1 MHRYLVAPDSFKGTM
16 SSSEVCMI
24 IEQAILEAEPDALVE
39 KVAVAD
45 GGEGLVDAYLS
56 MFGGERICN
65 DVTGPLFKPVR
76 AFWGLL
82 PDGQTAVIEMA
93 AASGLPLLT
102 AAEKNPEQTTT
113 LGVGELV
120 LSAINHGVKKIVL
133 GLGGSA
139 TNDGGIGLA
148 SALGYRFLDAAGHDL
163 PPVGSSLQKISRI
176 VPPASSPIP
185 AGLEIEAACDVSNP
199 LLGLQGAAH
208 VFAPQKG
215 ADPGMVERLDQ
226 GLANLAGRIDAD
238 LAIDVR
244 NIPGG
249 GAAGGLGAG
258 VVAFLGGRLRP
269 GIELMLDAAG
279 FDRKVQA
286 ADFVITGEGRMDG
299 QTLSGKAPVGVARR
313 AKRYQVPV
321 IGIVGSLGGNAD
333 ALYEIGFT
341 TIISTIRELASQED
355 TLGSCRQDL
364 AAAVKAVIRL
374 INAH

>member
-16 SSSEVCMI
+16 SSSEVCTI
-24 IEQAILEAEPDALVE
+24 IEQAILETEPDAKVE
-39 KVAVAD
+39 KMVVAD

-56 MFGGERICN
+56 MFGGERIRI
-65 DVTGPLFKPVR
+65 DVSGPLFKPVH

-93 AASGLPLLT
+93 AAAGLPLLA

-120 LSAINHGVKKIVL
+120 LSAISRGAKKIVL

-148 SALGYRFLDAAGHDL
+148 AALGFRFLDAAGCDL
-163 PPVGSSLQKISRI
+163 PPVGSSLQKISKI
-176 VPPASSPIP
+176 VPPAASPLP
-185 AGLEIEAACDVSNP
+185 AGLAIEAACDVSNP

-215 ADPGMVERLDQ
+215 ADPGMVERLDR
-226 GLANLAGRIDAD
+226 GLANLAVRMAAD
-238 LAIDVR
+238 LATDVR

-258 VVAFLGGRLRP
+258 VVAFLGGSLRP
-269 GIELMLDAAG
+269 GIELMLDAAE
-279 FDRKVQA
+279 FDRKVQD

-299 QTLSGKAPVGVARR
+299 QTISGKAPVGVARR
-313 AKRYQVPV
+313 AKRYNVPV
-321 IGIVGSLGGNAD
+321 IGIVGSLGENVD
-333 ALYEIGFT
+333 ALYDIGFT
-341 TIISTIRELASQED
+341 SIISTIRELAPLEE

-364 AAAVKAVIRL
+364 ALTVKAVVRL
-374 INAH
+374 INAC

>member
-1 MHRYLVAPDSFKGTM
+1 MHRYLIAPDSFKGTM
-16 SSSEVCMI
+16 SSSEVCLI

-56 MFGGERICN
+56 MFGGERIWI

-93 AASGLPLLT
+93 AAAGLPLLS

-120 LSAINHGVKKIVL
+120 MSAINHGVKKIVL

-148 SALGYRFLDAAGHDL
+148 SALGYRFLDAAGRDL
-163 PPVGSSLQKISRI
+163 LPTGSSLLKISRI
-176 VPPASSPIP
+176 VPPAASPLP

-226 GLANLAGRIDAD
+226 GLANLAVRIAAD
-238 LAIDVR
+238 LAIDVL
-244 NIPGG
+244 NVPGG

-269 GIELMLDAAG
+269 GIELMLDAAD
-279 FDRKVQA
+279 FDRKVQD

-299 QTLSGKAPVGVARR
+299 QTLSGKAPVGVVRR

-341 TIISTIRELASQED
+341 TIISTIRELASLED

-364 AAAVKAVIRL
+364 AAAVKAVVRL
-374 INAH
+374 INAR

>member
-16 SSSEVCMI
+16 SSSEVCSI
-24 IEQAILEAEPDALVE
+24 IEQAILETEPDAKVE
-39 KVAVAD
+39 KMIIAD

-56 MFGGERICN
+56 MFGGERICIG
-65 DVTGPLFKPVR
+65 VTGPLFKPVH

-93 AASGLPLLT
+93 AAAGLPLLA

-120 LSAINHGVKKIVL
+120 LSAVSRGVKKIVL

-148 SALGYRFLDAAGHDL
+148 AALGFRFLDAAGSDL
-163 PPVGSSLQKISRI
+163 PPVGSSLQRICRI
-176 VPPASSPIP
+176 VPPAASPLP

-199 LLGLQGAAH
+199 LFGLQGAAY

-226 GLANLAGRIDAD
+226 GLANLAVRMAAD

-244 NIPGG
+244 NVPGG

-258 VVAFLGGRLRP
+258 VVAFLGGSLRP
-269 GIELMLDAAG
+269 GIELMLDAAE
-279 FDRKVQA
+279 FDRKVQD

-313 AKRYQVPV
+313 AKQYNVPV
-321 IGIVGSLGGNAD
+321 IGIVGSLGESVD

-341 TIISTIRELASQED
+341 SIFSTIRELATLEE

-364 AAAVKAVIRL
+364 AEAVKAVVRL

>member
-1 MHRYLVAPDSFKGTM
+1 M
-16 SSSEVCMI
+16 SSSEVCLI

-39 KVAVAD
+39 KLAVAD
-45 GGEGLVDAYLS
+45 GGEGLVDAYLA
-56 MFGGERICN
+56 MFGGERICI
-65 DVTGPLFKPVR
+65 DVSGPLFKPVH

-82 PDGQTAVIEMA
+82 PDGQTAIIEMA
-93 AASGLPLLT
+93 AAAGLPLIT
-102 AAEKNPEQTTT
+102 SAEKNPEQTTT

-120 LSAINHGVKKIVL
+120 LSAIRHGVKKIVL

-148 SALGYRFLDAAGHDL
+148 AAIGFRFLDAAGLDL
-163 PPVGSSLQKISRI
+163 LPVGGSLQKIRQI
-176 VPPASSPIP
+176 IPPAANPLP
-185 AGLEIEAACDVSNP
+185 AGVEIEAACDVSNL

-215 ADPGMVERLDQ
+215 ADPAMVERLDR
-226 GLANLAGRIDAD
+226 GLANLAVRIAAD

-244 NIPGG
+244 PVPGG

-269 GIELMLDAAG
+269 GIELMLDAAD
-279 FDRKVQA
+279 FDRKVQN
-286 ADFVITGEGRMDG
+286 ADYVITGEGRMDG

-313 AKRYQVPV
+313 AKRSQVPV
-321 IGIVGSLGGNAD
+321 IGIAGSLGKNID
-333 ALYEIGFT
+333 SLYEIGFT
-341 TIISTIRELASQED
+341 TIIGTIRELASEEE
-355 TLGSCRQDL
+355 TLGNCRQDL
-364 AAAVKAVIRL
+364 AEAVKALVRL